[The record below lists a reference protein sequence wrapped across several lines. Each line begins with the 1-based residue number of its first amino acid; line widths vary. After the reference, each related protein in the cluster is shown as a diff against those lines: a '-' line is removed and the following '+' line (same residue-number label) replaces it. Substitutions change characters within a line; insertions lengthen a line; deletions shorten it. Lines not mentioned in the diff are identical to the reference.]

1 MTTRAILGIP
11 QIYRPICSQVK
22 NKNRSVPIFY
32 PSFPNRLCL
41 KSQSILHQL
50 VDRFHRNYRC
60 QREQDSGAIF
70 FKPFIYTALQATRTT
85 NRGNEC
91 RGFGIFTTPPGVVL
105 PEPLFFFSVPLCLCG
120 K

>member
-70 FKPFIYTALQATRTT
+70 FKPFIYTALQATRL
-85 NRGNEC
+85 NIPAERRRRFLAGLWNS
-91 RGFGIFTTPPGVVL
+91 TTPSDML
-105 PEPLFFFSVPLCLCG
+105 PEKPAASKLAG
-120 K
+120 